1 MDDFTIR
8 VTPEILTA
16 ASASISQKASRMKSA
31 SSEISEMIQ
40 RTAGYWAGDA
50 AELHRT
56 LLKEQL
62 PKLETIVTGFVSLA
76 DKLEQIAVNYSGASQ
91 SVKEMVEELPSD
103 VIV

>member
-8 VTPEILTA
+8 VTPETLMT
-16 ASASISQKASRMKSA
+16 ASASISQKADHMKST

-40 RTAGYWAGDA
+40 RTVGYWAGDA

-62 PKLETIVTGFVSLA
+62 PKLEAITTGFVSQA

-103 VIV
+103 VII